1 MKKISF
7 ILVAVLLVACAKKPQ
22 EKALTILHTND
33 THSTIMPEDVSHMG
47 GYARRM
53 GLIEKE
59 READP
64 NLLLLDAGDF
74 TQGTPYFNYYHGR
87 VEIDAM
93 NWMKYDAATLGNHE
107 FDYGVDTLAVVLKD
121 AQFPILCANYDV
133 KGTPL
138 EGLVKPYEIF
148 DRNGMKVGVFG
159 LGSYPNN
166 VIDDDNFAPL
176 KYIDSYEVAQQMADE
191 LHTKGCEVVVC
202 LSHLGTHPHSPGEPS
217 DMELVT
223 KTRGID
229 VVIGGHSHELIAD
242 SVAVNLDGKEIPVRQ
257 MWRYGAYIG
266 KIMLHLGGKNEK

>member
-121 AQFPILCANYDV
+121 AQFPIL
-133 KGTPL
+133 
-138 EGLVKPYEIF
+138 
-148 DRNGMKVGVFG
+148 
-159 LGSYPNN
+159 
-166 VIDDDNFAPL
+166 
-176 KYIDSYEVAQQMADE
+176 
-191 LHTKGCEVVVC
+191 
-202 LSHLGTHPHSPGEPS
+202 
-217 DMELVT
+217 
-223 KTRGID
+223 
-229 VVIGGHSHELIAD
+229 
-242 SVAVNLDGKEIPVRQ
+242 
-257 MWRYGAYIG
+257 
-266 KIMLHLGGKNEK
+266 